1 MAGYGGVPFFDGAE
15 GENFSASGPP
25 FVSTTVER
33 VHTSQHGI
41 MSSAMLGAKR
51 ARMKVEAD
59 RQVLVNRISRLQSEE
74 MKAVKRIEETH
85 CRTQEVLAVKN
96 RQQRAE
102 LDKRAARVQQE
113 TELELHREA
122 LAEAKSQQRYAV
134 MAARQAAA
142 IARQSEAHGNRQ
154 QAAHRALAI
163 AQVRGEEYN
172 QAVFKRSV
180 VRQMEVEARDRRLR
194 EKQLM
199 IQQMALNADAKRR
212 HEEETIMHRH
222 HCHPRTLR
230 LPLPLTLTP
239 LSLPLSRSLS
249 LSSEDKLSDLE
260 REELALI
267 ESLQR
272 CQEEQRDAY
281 RSIDEALMAGGK
293 KLSQACRGIERERE
307 RASARARERRDG
319 SMDRWIE
326 R

>member
-1 MAGYGGVPFFDGAE
+1 MLVGHLRYREVSSCFSAFINLPPARHVSEFAEELGGVVHRLFAMAGYGGVPFYDGAE

-25 FVSTTVER
+25 FVATTVER
-33 VHTSQHGI
+33 VPTSQHGI

-122 LAEAKSQQRYAV
+122 LVEAKSQQRYAV
-134 MAARQAAA
+134 MAARQATA
-142 IARQSEAHGNRQ
+142 ISRQSEAHGNRQ

-180 VRQMEVEARDRRLR
+180 VRQMELEARDRRLR

-199 IQQMALNADAKRR
+199 IQQMALNADTKRR
-212 HEEETIMHRH
+212 YEEDLITHG
-222 HCHPRTLR
+222 
-230 LPLPLTLTP
+230 
-239 LSLPLSRSLS
+239 
-249 LSSEDKLSDLE
+249 EDKLSDLE

-272 CQEEQRDAY
+272 CQEEQREAY
-281 RSIDEALMAGGK
+281 QSIDEALMAGGK
-293 KLSQACRGIERERE
+293 KLSQAEID
-307 RASARARERRDG
+307 RD
-319 SMDRWIE
+319 R
-326 R
+326 

>member
-1 MAGYGGVPFFDGAE
+1 MHRLGMAGYGGVPFYDGAE

-33 VHTSQHGI
+33 VPTSQHGI

-122 LAEAKSQQRYAV
+122 LVEAKSQQRYAV
-134 MAARQAAA
+134 MAARQATA
-142 IARQSEAHGNRQ
+142 ISRQSEAHGNRQ

-180 VRQMEVEARDRRLR
+180 VRQMELEARDRRLR

-199 IQQMALNADAKRR
+199 IQQMALNADTKRR
-212 HEEETIMHRH
+212 YEEDLITFG
-222 HCHPRTLR
+222 
-230 LPLPLTLTP
+230 
-239 LSLPLSRSLS
+239 
-249 LSSEDKLSDLE
+249 EDKLSDLE

-272 CQEEQRDAY
+272 CQEEQREAY
-281 RSIDEALMAGGK
+281 QSIDEALMAGGK
-293 KLSQACRGIERERE
+293 KLSQAEI
-307 RASARARERRDG
+307 
-319 SMDRWIE
+319 DRWID

>member
-1 MAGYGGVPFFDGAE
+1 MAGYGGVPFYDGTQGDAI
-15 GENFSASGPP
+15 SPTGPP
-25 FVSTTVER
+25 FVRTTVER
-33 VHTSQHGI
+33 VPTSQHGI

-102 LDKRAARVQQE
+102 LEKRAARVQQE

-122 LAEAKSQQRYAV
+122 LVEAKSQQRYAV

-142 IARQSEAHGNRQ
+142 IAKQSLAHGNRQ

-172 QAVFKRSV
+172 RACFKRGV
-180 VRQMEVEARDRRLR
+180 VRQMEAEARDRRLR

-212 HEEETIMHRH
+212 QEEELILKSAPLGFGLGVRVRVRVQCGHVGETAEGAH
-222 HCHPRTLR
+222 H
-230 LPLPLTLTP
+230 
-239 LSLPLSRSLS
+239 
-249 LSSEDKLSDLE
+249 
-260 REELALI
+260 
-267 ESLQR
+267 
-272 CQEEQRDAY
+272 
-281 RSIDEALMAGGK
+281 EA
-293 KLSQACRGIERERE
+293 
-307 RASARARERRDG
+307 
-319 SMDRWIE
+319 
-326 R
+326 